1 MGTVF
6 DNDSNR
12 AAQAPGTLPPPLAQ
26 LLTVTRANTAGVM
39 ERLMLQAQTG
49 EAPFEELTGIEY
61 LLFTCGGVGC
71 GVPLAALRE
80 VLPALPQV
88 APLPA
93 SPEWMMGIF
102 ALRVEMIALVDP
114 APIVLDHAAA
124 HSTPHPSPA
133 YRSSTPVPPSTPSH
147 DRFQASSSHI
157 PQAALIVG
165 SGERCLAWAI
175 SLVGDLVRL
184 EDHEIRP
191 HTHDATDDAKRVR
204 ERYILGDYIVPENGR
219 RYTLLNAELVL
230 DDVLHELEE
239 DPDGR
244 A

>member
-6 DNDSNR
+6 DDDSNQ

-49 EAPFEELTGIEY
+49 ETPFEELTGIEY
-61 LLFTCGGVGC
+61 LLFTCGGVEC

-93 SPEWMMGIF
+93 SPEWMMGVF
-102 ALRVEMIALVDP
+102 ALRAEMIALVDP
-114 APIVLDHAAA
+114 APVLLDHAAA
-124 HSTPHPSPA
+124 YATPRPSPA
-133 YRSSTPVPPSTPSH
+133 SHTAPVASTLPQDRS
-147 DRFQASSSHI
+147 QASSIHRPRS
-157 PQAALIVG
+157 ALIVG
-165 SGERCLAWAI
+165 TGERCLAWAI

-184 EDHEIRP
+184 EDHEILP
-191 HTHDATDDAKRVR
+191 HTHEATADAPRVR

>member
-6 DNDSNR
+6 DDDSNR

-39 ERLMLQAQTG
+39 ERLLLQAQTG
-49 EAPFEELTGIEY
+49 ETPFEELTGIEY

-102 ALRVEMIALVDP
+102 ALRAEMIALVDP

-124 HSTPHPSPA
+124 NSTPDPSLVASHPA
-133 YRSSTPVPPSTPSH
+133 PVPSTSPQ
-147 DRFQASSSHI
+147 DRSQASSMHTPRS
-157 PQAALIVG
+157 ALIVG
-165 SGERCLAWAI
+165 TGERCLAWAI

-184 EDHEIRP
+184 EDHEILP
-191 HTHDATDDAKRVR
+191 HTREATEDAQRVR

-219 RYTLLNAELVL
+219 RHTLLNAELVL

>member
-6 DNDSNR
+6 DDDSNR

-39 ERLMLQAQTG
+39 ERLLLQAQTG
-49 EAPFEELTGIEY
+49 ETPFEELTGIEY

-102 ALRVEMIALVDP
+102 ALRAEMIALVDP

-124 HSTPHPSPA
+124 YSSPQPSPA
-133 YRSSTPVPPSTPSH
+133 PHAAPVPHTLPQ
-147 DRFQASSSHI
+147 DRSQASSLHTPRS
-157 PQAALIVG
+157 ALIVG
-165 SGERCLAWAI
+165 TGERCLAWAI

-191 HTHDATDDAKRVR
+191 HTPEATGDAQRVR
-204 ERYILGDYIVPENGR
+204 ERYILGDYIVPANGR

-230 DDVLHELEE
+230 DDVLHALEE